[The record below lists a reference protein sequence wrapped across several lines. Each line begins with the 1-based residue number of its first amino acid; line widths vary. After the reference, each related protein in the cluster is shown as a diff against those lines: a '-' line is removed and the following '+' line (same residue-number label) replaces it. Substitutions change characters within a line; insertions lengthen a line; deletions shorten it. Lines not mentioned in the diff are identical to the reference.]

1 MPPGSIRWRPGSARS
16 AARLCH
22 RQFSQY
28 RTAPRPI
35 HNVRRGRAPIDRI
48 YEEVEDG
55 LSLNDGAREF
65 LMSHQQVLS
74 LLSID
79 GWVQLTEQF
88 TFAPGCTR
96 RSRDTRPS
104 ENTSATA
111 HSSLRSKG
119 LDASIAVL
127 KAPSCTLT
135 TSSRGRSF
143 WKIGMEPRSVM
154 PRVQLRSRQL
164 CAANLIV

>member
-22 RQFSQY
+22 RQFPQY

-35 HNVRRGRAPIDRI
+35 HNVRRGRAPVDRI

-79 GWVQLTEQF
+79 GWVQLHR
-88 TFAPGCTR
+88 AIYL
-96 RSRDTRPS
+96 RPRLY
-104 ENTSATA
+104 E
-111 HSSLRSKG
+111 K
-119 LDASIAVL
+119 IAGYT
-127 KAPSCTLT
+127 P
-135 TSSRGRSF
+135 
-143 WKIGMEPRSVM
+143 
-154 PRVQLRSRQL
+154 
-164 CAANLIV
+164 